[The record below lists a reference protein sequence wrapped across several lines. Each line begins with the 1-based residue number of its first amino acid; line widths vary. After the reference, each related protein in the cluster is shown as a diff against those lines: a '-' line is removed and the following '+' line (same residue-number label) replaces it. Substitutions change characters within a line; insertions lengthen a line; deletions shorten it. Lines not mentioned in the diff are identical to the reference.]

1 MRRGIILSLM
11 LHLGAFF
18 VVWVNVPDLF
28 PEPEVKPIKIRM
40 VSAPDVKKTTKKE
53 VKKVKTQQSAAPK
66 KAPEPKKKEVKQTK
80 PKNPT
85 KVVKA
90 EPKKTEPKKAPP
102 EPKPEKPKQEEVKK
116 AENKPRPEKLD
127 KTPDKKNVI
136 KDKSEDA
143 KTVEKDDFLAALDF
157 VDDLEDKQSALTQ
170 GAKKTEATTLDL
182 AAQAEL
188 AKLKEHIENPLKVI
202 SEIKRV
208 LKKNGLFYCTVPFLQ
223 GYHADPYDFQRFTM
237 IGMRK
242 LLDEYEII
250 QEGISSGPFSSIAW
264 IVRDLLTIGKK
275 KSVIYNFSRV
285 ISSLLSFPISLID
298 YIFPKTESFRR
309 NASEYYYLARPK

>member
-188 AKLKEHIENPLKVI
+188 AKLKEHIEGNWYLPPGIKESEDLETHVELILNPDGTINTMKVTRRSGVEFFDNSLLRAI
-202 SEIKRV
+202 RKSVPLPIPQDKYE
-208 LKKNGLFYCTVPFLQ
+208 LFKVVDL
-223 GYHADPYDFQRFTM
+223 RF
-237 IGMRK
+237 
-242 LLDEYEII
+242 
-250 QEGISSGPFSSIAW
+250 
-264 IVRDLLTIGKK
+264 K
-275 KSVIYNFSRV
+275 KS
-285 ISSLLSFPISLID
+285 
-298 YIFPKTESFRR
+298 
-309 NASEYYYLARPK
+309 

>member
-1 MRRGIILSLM
+1 MRFLKRIVLTIFTPSRSIISRKEYNLISKNIKSPQKVLNVGSGNESILGYKFWNYVRGDYSLINLDICPGENVDIVSDAADM
-11 LHLGAFF
+11 PFEDNSFDL
-18 VVWVNVPDLF
+18 VVC
-28 PEPEVKPIKIRM
+28 
-40 VSAPDVKKTTKKE
+40 
-53 VKKVKTQQSAAPK
+53 
-66 KAPEPKKKEVKQTK
+66 
-80 PKNPT
+80 
-85 KVVKA
+85 
-90 EPKKTEPKKAPP
+90 
-102 EPKPEKPKQEEVKK
+102 
-116 AENKPRPEKLD
+116 
-127 KTPDKKNVI
+127 
-136 KDKSEDA
+136 
-143 KTVEKDDFLAALDF
+143 
-157 VDDLEDKQSALTQ
+157 
-170 GAKKTEATTLDL
+170 
-182 AAQAEL
+182 QAVL
-188 AKLKEHIENPLKVI
+188 EHIENPLKVI

-298 YIFPKTESFRR
+298 YIFPKTDSFRR

>member
-1 MRRGIILSLM
+1 MRFLKRIVLTIFTPSRSIISRKEYNLISKNIKSPQKVLNVGSGNESILGYKFWNYIRGDYSLINLDICPGENVDIVSDAADM
-11 LHLGAFF
+11 PFEDNSFDL
-18 VVWVNVPDLF
+18 VVC
-28 PEPEVKPIKIRM
+28 
-40 VSAPDVKKTTKKE
+40 
-53 VKKVKTQQSAAPK
+53 
-66 KAPEPKKKEVKQTK
+66 
-80 PKNPT
+80 
-85 KVVKA
+85 
-90 EPKKTEPKKAPP
+90 
-102 EPKPEKPKQEEVKK
+102 
-116 AENKPRPEKLD
+116 
-127 KTPDKKNVI
+127 
-136 KDKSEDA
+136 
-143 KTVEKDDFLAALDF
+143 
-157 VDDLEDKQSALTQ
+157 
-170 GAKKTEATTLDL
+170 
-182 AAQAEL
+182 QAVL
-188 AKLKEHIENPLKVI
+188 EHIENPLKVI

-250 QEGISSGPFSSIAW
+250 QEGISSGPFSTIAW